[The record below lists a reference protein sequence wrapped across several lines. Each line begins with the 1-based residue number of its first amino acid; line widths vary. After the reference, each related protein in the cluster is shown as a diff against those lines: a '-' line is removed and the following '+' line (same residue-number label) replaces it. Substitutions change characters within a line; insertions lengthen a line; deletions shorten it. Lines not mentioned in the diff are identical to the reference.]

1 MSAHQTANQKQMR
14 AIKMTTNKNAEIS
27 AKIISLVMSGKDLV
41 EAWNEVLGSV
51 MTYEQFADDLYYTLR
66 GEK

>member
-1 MSAHQTANQKQMR
+1 ME
-14 AIKMTTNKNAEIS
+14 NKNVFTAEIS
-27 AKIISLVMSGKDLV
+27 AKIINLVSGGKDLV

-51 MTYEQFADDLYYTLR
+51 MTYDQFVDDLYYTLR

>member
-1 MSAHQTANQKQMR
+1 ME
-14 AIKMTTNKNAEIS
+14 NKNVFTAVTC
-27 AKIISLVMSGKDLV
+27 AKIIKLVNSGKDLV

-51 MTYEQFADDLYYTLR
+51 MTYEQFAGDLYHALR

>member
-1 MSAHQTANQKQMR
+1 
-14 AIKMTTNKNAEIS
+14 MTTNKNLFTAEIS